1 MENNK
6 KVSCDNVQYITE
18 EDIKLIVTKYGYA
31 SESTVIEKYD
41 VHYASDKLI
50 GFVSDYLKLQISV
63 TSNGTRKLLSFFV
76 KAISKTNEAKANM
89 AKDFKA
95 LEKETMFYN
104 IIKRNLAVPGLK
116 PWSPQFVTCLQDAV
130 VFEDL
135 SALQYEMRSRHKK
148 FDKQHTLQAL
158 QALARFHA
166 SSIVFEEAKTKEFQR
181 PYTINQQYEET
192 LGRGGY
198 IESDPWLIQCRTAAL
213 EAVKAFSRYSL
224 NVDYMKIIES
234 RWNIVF
240 NSALSLADPS
250 SEHRNVVCHR
260 DLWNNNILFHY
271 KRLEDNSAV
280 PDDCVFVDF
289 VAARYMPPAGDVMQ
303 LLHCNLDPRF
313 RKDSLHTFL
322 YYYYDELKAIL
333 ESNDIDILNIM
344 SRQKFMASAKEQ
356 NLWGIVTHACLVQ
369 IFWMD
374 DDMTTNAFAESEQFH
389 KIMYQDKA
397 PYIKNIMQKDEG
409 YKKILM
415 EIFEEFIEDFVLNE
429 Y

>member
-6 KVSCDNVQYITE
+6 QVSCDKMQYITE
-18 EDIKLIVTKYGYA
+18 EDIKLIVTKYGYE
-31 SESTVIEKYD
+31 SEEDTVIEKYD

-63 TSNGTRKLLSFFV
+63 SSNDTRKLLSFFV

-89 AKDFKA
+89 AKDFGA
-95 LEKETMFYN
+95 LEKEIIFYDV
-104 IIKRNLAVPGLK
+104 IKKNLAVSGLK
-116 PWSPQFVTCLQDAV
+116 PWSPRFVTCLPDAV

-135 SALQYEMRSRHKK
+135 SALQYEMRSRFDK

-166 SSIVFEEAKTKEFQR
+166 GSIVFEELKSKELQR
-181 PYTINQQYEET
+181 PYTVNEQYKDT

-198 IESDPWLIQCRTAAL
+198 IESDPWFIQCRTTAF
-213 EAVKAFSRYSL
+213 EAVKSFSKYRV
-224 NVDYMKIIES
+224 NVDHMKIIES
-234 RWNIVF
+234 RWNTVF
-240 NSALSLADPS
+240 NSALLLADPS
-250 SEHRNVVCHR
+250 SEHRNVICHR

-271 KRLEDNSAV
+271 KKSEDNSVV

-303 LLHCNLDPRF
+303 LLHCNLNPRF
-313 RKDSLHTFL
+313 RKDNLHTFL
-322 YYYYDELKAIL
+322 NYYYDELKVIL

-344 SRQKFMASAKEQ
+344 SRQKFMTSAKEQ
-356 NLWGIVTHACLVQ
+356 NLWGLVTNACLVE

-374 DDMTTNAFAESEQFH
+374 DDMTTKAFTESAQFH
-389 KIMYQDKA
+389 KIMYRDKA
-397 PYIKNIMQKDEG
+397 KYVKNIMENNED
-409 YKKILM
+409 YKNILL
-415 EIFEEFIEDFVLNE
+415 EVFEEFIEDYLLN
-429 Y
+429 